1 MFQSIDSCISPS
13 WYRNKT
19 NIHKFVLERRFSTVH
34 VCDPLRSIETRNG
47 RRLTDQEEEKRP
59 EEEEFED
66 KSKVSDASEP
76 YVDMMLNSIA
86 WLEIEI
92 NQIQSRWKL
101 DQNQGLSDIKGEIIK
116 RSKIN

>member
-59 EEEEFED
+59 EGEEFED
-66 KSKVSDASEP
+66 KSKVSEASEP
-76 YVDMMLNSIA
+76 YVDIMLNSIA
-86 WLEIEI
+86 WLERLRLIRFSPGGSLI
-92 NQIQSRWKL
+92 R
-101 DQNQGLSDIKGEIIK
+101 IKDYQTLRVK
-116 RSKIN
+116 